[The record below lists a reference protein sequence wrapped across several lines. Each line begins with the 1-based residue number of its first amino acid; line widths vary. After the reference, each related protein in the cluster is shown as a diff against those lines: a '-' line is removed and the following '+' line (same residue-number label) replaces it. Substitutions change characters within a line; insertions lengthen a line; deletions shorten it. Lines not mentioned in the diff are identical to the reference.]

1 MAREYQNGDGFGYI
15 LAFRKKDTSSWTEV
29 RVPRVESSRHVYYNS
44 SLAAYTPFEVKIKA
58 YNRKGEGP
66 FSQVAVVHSAEEG
79 EYRWRS
85 ANSTTVWSLW
95 QMSSPV
101 SVRTATLNGCSD
113 RITALYR
120 SSLWWMFVHTK
131 MSTVVHCKRWS
142 VKSLWAHLYSVLFKW
157 HEPGNCFLLNTF
169 VGPHEKRVPVSS
181 LIYHE
186 TSPPSHH
193 IPAVDMFEHCSD
205 TVWHSVNSRLVL
217 KAECT
222 GFYST
227 RALWSEHPVYQ
238 QQHLGMLDLKHTRG
252 S

>member
-1 MAREYQNGDGFGYI
+1 MISTGDTVISLWSWWCYWDSWVQTWCVRTSEFVLQPMAREYQNGDGFGYI

-131 MSTVVHCKRWS
+131 MSTVVHCECWTDS
-142 VKSLWAHLYSVLFKW
+142 VTLSSPVQRSV
-157 HEPGNCFLLNTF
+157 
-169 VGPHEKRVPVSS
+169 
-181 LIYHE
+181 
-186 TSPPSHH
+186 
-193 IPAVDMFEHCSD
+193 
-205 TVWHSVNSRLVL
+205 
-217 KAECT
+217 
-222 GFYST
+222 
-227 RALWSEHPVYQ
+227 
-238 QQHLGMLDLKHTRG
+238 
-252 S
+252 